1 MADDE
6 PPSKKNKMSVPKKPE
21 QYFKPKSEPRPSKSP
36 ADLPQVSSLSGL
48 EMPMSDSTSV
58 VEDPSSVFPGVQAP
72 VPAVVPA
79 VSSVTITRRDP
90 RTAGHRLSVPQI
102 VPDAF
107 VPVVPANIPI
117 SVEPVVVEAKGPLP
131 MPPPAPVSIPRP
143 VIPKPASYGPSTTRC
158 RIIYNICYILNAF
171 HSALLGGFWMD
182 KFYMQ

>member
-6 PPSKKNKMSVPKKPE
+6 PPSKKTKMSVPKKPE

-36 ADLPQVSSLSGL
+36 ADLPHVSSLFGL
-48 EMPMSDSTSV
+48 ETPMSDSTSV
-58 VEDPSSVFPGVQAP
+58 VEDLSGIFPAVQAP
-72 VPAVVPA
+72 VPA

-90 RTAGHRLSVPQI
+90 RTAGHRSSVPQI
-102 VPDAF
+102 VPDAV

-143 VIPKPASYGPSTTRC
+143 VIPKPASYGSGTTRC
-158 RIIYNICYILNAF
+158 RNIYNIFL
-171 HSALLGGFWMD
+171 M
-182 KFYMQ
+182 

>member
-21 QYFKPKSEPRPSKSP
+21 QSFKPKSEPRPSKSP

-48 EMPMSDSTSV
+48 ETPMSDSTSV
-58 VEDPSSVFPGVQAP
+58 VEDPSSVFPVVHAS

-90 RTAGHRLSVPQI
+90 RTAGHRSSVPQI
-102 VPDAF
+102 VPDA
-107 VPVVPANIPI
+107 VVPANIPI

-143 VIPKPASYGPSTTRC
+143 LIPKPSSYGSGTARC
-158 RIIYNICYILNAF
+158 ENIYNIF
-171 HSALLGGFWMD
+171 
-182 KFYMQ
+182 